1 MVRLP
6 DQTTGLEALG
16 PAEPTGDLLRTVARA
31 ALRDGSA
38 EVLGAAAV
46 ATGYA
51 FTSIGTG
58 GLFRVSG
65 TASTAAGE
73 RPWSA
78 FVKVLHHPRHWP
90 LIDRI
95 PPQAAAEILELF
107 PWRDELDAHGR
118 VQPVLPAGL
127 RVPDVYAV
135 ADLDDDRLAWWME
148 DIDVDDAEWT
158 DDGYARAAHL
168 LARLAA
174 RRTAGTAA
182 GASDLPPGFA
192 VRKVLDTRGPLL
204 AEVLA
209 DDALWDRPLVA
220 GTVDPAYRA
229 DLARALAAMPALL
242 DEMDTLPLALP
253 HGDAAPVNLLRP
265 RTEPTTL
272 VAVDFAFQCP
282 LPLGHDLGQ
291 LLAGE
296 VERGRME
303 PDRLPVLLRVT
314 EQAYVDG
321 LAAEGLDVPAGTVHR
336 GLVCSS
342 LGPRTLPGA
351 FPVEHL
357 DGPDTAEHRA
367 FLRRRAGL
375 GRFALDLVLGS

>member
-1 MVRLP
+1 M
-6 DQTTGLEALG
+6 TGLEALG
-16 PAEPTGDLLRTVARA
+16 PAEPTGDLLGSVVRA
-31 ALRDGSA
+31 ALRDDSA

-46 ATGYA
+46 ATGYP
-51 FTSIGTG
+51 FTSIATG

-65 TASTAAGE
+65 TASTTAGE

-78 FVKVLHHPRHWP
+78 FVKVLQHPRHWP
-90 LIDRI
+90 LIDHV

-107 PWRDELDAHGR
+107 PWREGLDTHER
-118 VQPVLPAGL
+118 MRPVLPPGL

-135 ADLDDDRLAWWME
+135 ADLADDRLAWWME
-148 DIDVDDAEWT
+148 DVDVDDDAWT
-158 DDGYARAAHL
+158 DERYARAAHL

-174 RRTAGTAA
+174 RRTAGTTA
-182 GASDLPPGFA
+182 GTSDLAPGFA
-192 VRKVLDTRGPLL
+192 VRKVLDARGPLL
-204 AEVLA
+204 AAALA
-209 DDALWDRPLVA
+209 DDALWARPVVA
-220 GTVDPAYRA
+220 GTVDTGYRA
-229 DLARALAAMPALL
+229 DLARALGAMPDLL

-265 RTEPTTL
+265 RAEPGTL

-296 VERGRME
+296 VERGRTE
-303 PDRLPVLLRVT
+303 PGRLPGLLRVV

-321 LAAEGLDVPAGTVHR
+321 LAAEGLDVPASTVHR
-336 GLVCSS
+336 GMVCSS

-351 FPVEHL
+351 FPLEHL
-357 DGPDTAEHRA
+357 DAPESDEHLA
-367 FLRRRAGL
+367 YLRRRAGL
-375 GRFALDLVLGS
+375 GRWALELVLGG